1 MLIEQKQ
8 KILNLYYSGIP
19 IEIIANETDLDI
31 AEIKK
36 IIDNEEEKKKKRKEL
51 SGNTSIADFYL
62 DAIVN
67 IDEIIKNAQSRI
79 WKALQV
85 NFEFDVST
93 DESKKFLERF
103 IGTKINL
110 VMIHVDLV
118 GSTKLC
124 MTLPVNRLADILR
137 AYAQEMSNLIIAYG
151 GYVLK
156 YVGDAI
162 LGFFLVKSLDKHDLS
177 FPCTNAVNCGISMI
191 KVVKQGIN
199 PILSQYDY
207 PEISVRIGIDVG
219 ENAIVQYGWENN
231 TVEVDNKFVTI
242 KRPITDILGY
252 TISITAKM
260 TSMAK
265 PDQMVIG
272 QFVYESLQED
282 QKIKFNELKI
292 RSDVWNYIS
301 NSTGKIYKIYGSST
315 KNT

>member
-31 AEIKK
+31 EEIKK
-36 IIDNEEEKKKKRKEL
+36 IIDMEEEKKKKRKEL
-51 SGNTSIADFYL
+51 TGKNSIADFYL

-67 IDEIIKNAQSRI
+67 IDEIIKNTQSRI

-85 NFEFDVST
+85 NFEFEVST
-93 DESKKFLERF
+93 DESKKFLEKF
-103 IGTKINL
+103 MGTKINL

-118 GSTKLC
+118 GSTRLC
-124 MTLPVNRLADILR
+124 MTLPANRLADILR
-137 AYAQEMSNLIIAYG
+137 SYAQEMSKLIIAYG

-162 LGFFLVKSLDKHDLS
+162 IGFFLVKSLDKQDLY
-177 FPCTNAVNCGISMI
+177 FPCANAVNCGMSMI

-207 PEISVRIGIDVG
+207 PEISVRVGIDVG
-219 ENAIVQYGWENN
+219 ENAIVQYGWENIF
-231 TVEVDNKFVTI
+231 VEVDDKTI
-242 KRPITDILGY
+242 TVKRPITDILGY

-265 PDQMVIG
+265 PDQLVIG

-301 NSTGKIYKIYGSST
+301 KHTGKIYKIYGSSN
-315 KNT
+315 KI

>member
-1 MLIEQKQ
+1 M
-8 KILNLYYSGIP
+8 
-19 IEIIANETDLDI
+19 
-31 AEIKK
+31 
-36 IIDNEEEKKKKRKEL
+36 EEEKKKKRKEL
-51 SGNTSIADFYL
+51 TGKNSIADFYL

-67 IDEIIKNAQSRI
+67 IDEIIKNTQSRI

-85 NFEFDVST
+85 NFEFEVST
-93 DESKKFLERF
+93 DESKKFLEKF
-103 IGTKINL
+103 MGTKINL

-118 GSTKLC
+118 GSTRLC
-124 MTLPVNRLADILR
+124 MTLPANRLADILR
-137 AYAQEMSNLIIAYG
+137 SYAQEMSKLIIAYG

-162 LGFFLVKSLDKHDLS
+162 IGFFLVKSLDKQDLY
-177 FPCTNAVNCGISMI
+177 FPCANAVNCGMSMI

-207 PEISVRIGIDVG
+207 PEISVRVGIDVG
-219 ENAIVQYGWENN
+219 ENAIVQYGWENIF
-231 TVEVDNKFVTI
+231 VEVDDKTI
-242 KRPITDILGY
+242 TVKRPITDILGY

-265 PDQMVIG
+265 PDQLVIG

-301 NSTGKIYKIYGSST
+301 NSTGKIYKIYGSSN
-315 KNT
+315 KI

>member
-8 KILNLYYSGIP
+8 KILNLHYSGIP

-31 AEIKK
+31 SEIKK
-36 IIDNEEEKKKKRKEL
+36 IIDIEEEKKKKRQDL
-51 SGNTSIADFYL
+51 LHNDSIADFYL

-93 DESKKFLERF
+93 DESKKFLEKF

-137 AYAQEMSNLIIAYG
+137 AYAQEMSKLIIAYG

-162 LGFFLVKSLDKHDLS
+162 IGFFLVKSLDKQDLY
-177 FPCTNAVNCGISMI
+177 FPCTNAVNCGMSMI

-219 ENAIVQYGWENN
+219 ENAVVQYGWENSL
-231 TVEVDNKFVTI
+231 VEVENKSITI

-265 PDQMVIG
+265 PDQIVIG
-272 QFVYESLQED
+272 QFVYESIEED
-282 QKIKFNELKI
+282 QKIKFNDLKI
-292 RSDVWNYIS
+292 RSDIWSYIS
-301 NSTGKIYKIYGSST
+301 NSTGKIYKLYGSSA
-315 KNT
+315 NL

>member
-31 AEIKK
+31 EEIKK
-36 IIDNEEEKKKKRKEL
+36 IIDMEEEKKKKRKEL
-51 SGNTSIADFYL
+51 TGKNSIADFYL

-67 IDEIIKNAQSRI
+67 IDEIIKNTQSRI

-85 NFEFDVST
+85 NFEFEVST
-93 DESKKFLERF
+93 DESKKFLEKF
-103 IGTKINL
+103 MGTKINL

-118 GSTKLC
+118 GSTRLC
-124 MTLPVNRLADILR
+124 MTLPANRLADILR
-137 AYAQEMSNLIIAYG
+137 SYAQEMSKLIIAYG

-162 LGFFLVKSLDKHDLS
+162 IGFFLVKSLDKQDLY
-177 FPCTNAVNCGISMI
+177 FPCANAVNCGMSMI

-207 PEISVRIGIDVG
+207 PEISVRVGIDVG
-219 ENAIVQYGWENN
+219 ENAIVQYGWENIFVEIDDKTI
-231 TVEVDNKFVTI
+231 TV

-265 PDQMVIG
+265 PDQLVIG

-301 NSTGKIYKIYGSST
+301 NSTGKIYKIYGSSN
-315 KNT
+315 KI

>member
-31 AEIKK
+31 EEIKK
-36 IIDNEEEKKKKRKEL
+36 IIDMEEEKKKKRKEL
-51 SGNTSIADFYL
+51 TGKNSIADFYL

-67 IDEIIKNAQSRI
+67 IDEIIKNTQSRI

-85 NFEFDVST
+85 NFEFEVST
-93 DESKKFLERF
+93 DESKKFLEKF
-103 IGTKINL
+103 MGTKINL

-118 GSTKLC
+118 GSTRLC
-124 MTLPVNRLADILR
+124 MTLPANRLADILR
-137 AYAQEMSNLIIAYG
+137 SYAQEMSKLIIAYG

-162 LGFFLVKSLDKHDLS
+162 IGFFLVKSLDKQDLY
-177 FPCTNAVNCGISMI
+177 FPCANAVNCGMSMI

-207 PEISVRIGIDVG
+207 PEISVRVGIDVG
-219 ENAIVQYGWENN
+219 ENAIVQYGWENIF
-231 TVEVDNKFVTI
+231 VEVDDKTI
-242 KRPITDILGY
+242 TVKRPITDILGY

-265 PDQMVIG
+265 PDQLVIG

-301 NSTGKIYKIYGSST
+301 NSTGKIYKIYGSSN
-315 KNT
+315 KI